1 MKQITTLDEWIAAGD
16 AVYGG
21 ESMHD
26 RLLRAHRQITD
37 GIIRQGAL
45 IEQLETT
52 RISCMEELAA
62 VEKRI
67 DAAKELKET
76 YYKLLEEAT
85 ERLKQSGDSHE

>member
-16 AVYGG
+16 AVYGD

-52 RISCMEELAA
+52 RFSHMEELAA

-67 DAAKELKET
+67 DEAKELKAAYHKMLDEASKRLSQEET
-76 YYKLLEEAT
+76 K
-85 ERLKQSGDSHE
+85 